1 MKELSPRLLLFLFG
15 IAFLVKFLTAMYIR
29 YLIGCTPI
37 DHHLDELV
45 VHADDY
51 FSYHGAMENYI
62 QTGKYYFFN
71 GRENVY
77 AGRLPHY
84 SIPYY
89 LLRQVLNVAY
99 TNFVIMILQIAGECL
114 AFIYLAKLALKIT
127 QSKLAFYLV
136 YFIYLIS
143 FLTSFYNNT
152 VLPDSLS
159 ISVLIF
165 FLYFFHQYLFAPT
178 AKTLWAAGLFLG
190 WLVVLKPYFSLS
202 YIEVGLFFI
211 WQVKSVFSKKGIYQ
225 LFLKTSIV
233 ALPLLVFITPWVLR
247 NYGVHQTFIPFQVN
261 TIAGYNYTSADL
273 ACRRFLQSIGE
284 NFIEWEKTSAGNYFN
299 KNCIAPCRYQLPA
312 YAYTKNY
319 DSAKV
324 EQVRRAYLQLQH
336 RYSVAQDHRV
346 TAAFNQ
352 LTQSFRTEKP
362 LYYYIIAPIML
373 SKKFLF
379 TDTGYFLRF
388 SCPGWST
395 TVTYLMQAIL
405 YWSTLLGGSVGLF
418 WLTRKDWRHS
428 IFIAIPI
435 YLVIFFPIL
444 FRGIET
450 RYFAHSFPVL
460 LLGLVYFIHQIRSKL
475 RINSP
480 QPI

>member
-1 MKELSPRLLLFLFG
+1 MKEFSPRLLFFLFG

-37 DHHLDELV
+37 TYHLDELV
-45 VHADDY
+45 IHADDY

-71 GRENVY
+71 GRENVF

-99 TNFVIMILQIAGECL
+99 TNFVIMVMQIALECL
-114 AFIYLAKLALKIT
+114 AFIYLARLALDIT

-143 FLTSFYNNT
+143 LLTSFYNNT

-165 FLYFFHQYLFAPT
+165 FLYSFQKYLFSGSV
-178 AKTLWAAGLFLG
+178 KTLWAAGFFLG
-190 WLVVLKPYFSLS
+190 LLVVLKPYFSLL
-202 YIEVGLFFI
+202 YVGVGICFI
-211 WQVKSVFSKKGIYQ
+211 WQITFVFSKKGFYQ
-225 LFLKTSIV
+225 LLLKTGIV
-233 ALPLLVFITPWVLR
+233 ALPLLVFITPWVIR
-247 NYGVHQTFIPFQVN
+247 NYGVYKSFIPFQVN
-261 TIAGYNYTSADL
+261 TIAGYNYSNADL
-273 ACRRFLQSIGE
+273 ACRQFLQSIGE

-299 KNCIAPCRYQLPA
+299 KNCIAPCRYQLPG
-312 YAYTKNY
+312 YAYTPSY

-324 EQVRRAYLQLQH
+324 EQVRRAYLQLQ
-336 RYSVAQDHRV
+336 RDYSVEQDQQV
-346 TAAFNQ
+346 TAAFNH

-362 LYYYIIAPIML
+362 LHYYIIAPIML
-373 SKKFLF
+373 TKKFLF
-379 TDTGYFLRF
+379 NETGYFLRF
-388 SCPGWST
+388 HCPGWTT
-395 TVTYLMQAIL
+395 TVTYLLQAIL
-405 YWSTLLGGSVGLF
+405 YWSTLLAGSVGLF
-418 WLTRKDWRHS
+418 WLAWKDWRNS
-428 IFIAIPI
+428 IFIAIPV
-435 YLVIFFPIL
+435 YLILFFPIL

-460 LLGLVYFIHQIRSKL
+460 LLGLVYFIHEIRIKY
-475 RINSP
+475 RINPP